1 MIGLSGSVNPERRVS
16 RPVLVAAAAPACLVT
31 LGVVVFMLFEMS
43 GRTLFSE
50 GPARNIAEAAA
61 LGSDSTVMRLLLA
74 GDDPNRVVE
83 VRPYAISSAIRRVS
97 GVEAA
102 VWSRSI
108 ELITLLDRF
117 GAIGE
122 GENRRRLTCLAAD
135 LRVEDVIE
143 YLAPNGASGCEAGR
157 VVAEI
162 EARSREQ

>member
-1 MIGLSGSVNPERRVS
+1 VNGLSGSVNPERRVS

-43 GRTLFSE
+43 GRTLSSE
-50 GPARNIAEAAA
+50 GPTRNIAEAAA

-74 GDDPNRVVE
+74 GEDPNQVVE
-83 VRPYAISSAIRRVS
+83 VRAYAISSSIRRVS

-102 VWSRSI
+102 MWNHSV

-117 GAIGE
+117 GAIAE

-135 LRVEDVIE
+135 LHLENILK
-143 YLAPNGASGCEAGR
+143 YLAPNGASWCVPGQTI
-157 VVAEI
+157 AEI
-162 EARSREQ
+162 EARSREE